1 MLAPDASPRPGPDH
15 VAAEDLRHLV
25 SAADLPGGQ
34 SERYDQIVR
43 IAQHVF
49 DVPMAAVNLL
59 DETTLTSLAIAGL
72 PPLEVPRE
80 GTLCDQTLRTNGTF
94 VVPDARL
101 DPRFASQP
109 LVTGDPHLRFYA
121 GEPVAGPGGQPVG
134 VLCIFD
140 TSPRELTAPESRL
153 LRTLA
158 DWVEQELV
166 HDSDRVQAHEVQRW
180 LLPARQIV
188 VPGYD
193 IAGHCVPA
201 LDVGG
206 DFYDWQLLPGGAVQV
221 VVADVMG
228 KGMVAAVVAAGVRAL
243 MRGASRFTGLAEA
256 ITRTAADMDDDFS
269 HTGTFV
275 TMLAA
280 RLDPKTGDVE
290 YVDAGH
296 GLALIIQAS
305 GKTQRLVSR
314 DLPIGAMTG
323 DSWETRHVHLE
334 PGDTLLVVSD
344 GILDLFPDAGAAVRA
359 GIALSAD
366 VPDANEMARR
376 IAGIGGGVPLADDIT
391 ALVVRRDLS

>member
-1 MLAPDASPRPGPDH
+1 
-15 VAAEDLRHLV
+15 
-25 SAADLPGGQ
+25 
-34 SERYDQIVR
+34 
-43 IAQHVF
+43 
-49 DVPMAAVNLL
+49 
-59 DETTLTSLAIAGL
+59 
-72 PPLEVPRE
+72 
-80 GTLCDQTLRTNGTF
+80 
-94 VVPDARL
+94 
-101 DPRFASQP
+101 
-109 LVTGDPHLRFYA
+109 
-121 GEPVAGPGGQPVG
+121 
-134 VLCIFD
+134 
-140 TSPRELTAPESRL
+140 
-153 LRTLA
+153 
-158 DWVEQELV
+158 
-166 HDSDRVQAHEVQRW
+166 
-180 LLPARQIV
+180 
-188 VPGYD
+188 
-193 IAGHCVPA
+193 
-201 LDVGG
+201 
-206 DFYDWQLLPGGAVQV
+206 
-221 VVADVMG
+221 MG

-275 TMLAA
+275 TMLPA
-280 RLDPKTGDVE
+280 RLDPETGDVE

-344 GILDLFPDAGAAVRA
+344 GILDLFPDAWAAVRA